1 MARARRPAL
10 SIVTENNLTSF
21 RAIDDVVFVFKMNPQ
36 ERVPEA
42 HEQSLDVLFWSAF
55 EAQAKRCRDRYSFG
69 LMFRKGQKATATCYN
84 NAHGAEMTLDDFD
97 TGSINTLVKRC
108 SAPLIPELTRGNEM
122 EYGSVGVPC
131 CP

>member
-1 MARARRPAL
+1 
-10 SIVTENNLTSF
+10 
-21 RAIDDVVFVFKMNPQ
+21 MNPQ